1 MDEKKV
7 NKNENDCL
15 IIYYLSSLF
24 RASTCY
30 IQNDYPTRRRKAA
43 QLKSEQFFNGH
54 RKFWVNTKDL
64 IMTL

>member
-54 RKFWVNTKDL
+54 RKF
-64 IMTL
+64 